1 MKLRGPYGQCW
12 FVPLIVTLDGA
23 AAANSY
29 PWRALAAHAGWTP
42 EWTAAGHLR
51 ALGACLVAMVAA
63 SGASALD
70 AVSPSAPG
78 TQSAEAAAIGSA
90 GVNSKPALSVPPMAP
105 STGTANAG
113 GRSRLL
119 RVLDRGAAGQPQPAG
134 PGKEA
139 RPPNVPIPNSGNP
152 IPPMAASVIA
162 GCPRD
167 LLTRLLAGVAERQD
181 ALSALVIEHETLKL
195 CHERQLIVT
204 GIFETEAQLQSLRA
218 PAEPAAANRTP
229 AVAATVPSVMPQ
241 LNTVAAKL
249 PAPSTIARKPAKA
262 VPAAPRY
269 GWFSIVGMA
278 GDLRAGVTD
287 GRRVW
292 FVREGRSAPRRCPG
306 RPDRSA
312 PARGANRGCG
322 RWCIALQG
330 QARRRLMTRQPANTR
345 PDTIATTIARPF
357 ARFFARAH
365 RRNGVAADIRSS
377 PCCSSC
383 RSSTT
388 TSRTA
393 TSGRSC
399 GLVPASGTVEW
410 LLGLANA
417 IGLVLLVAGLLLKPV
432 PGSVTRTPREPRTAL
447 TPDRQQKERPTR
459 EAPAQS
465 GGNDVAA

>member
-1 MKLRGPYGQCW
+1 M
-12 FVPLIVTLDGA
+12 
-23 AAANSY
+23 
-29 PWRALAAHAGWTP
+29 
-42 EWTAAGHLR
+42 TAAGHLR

-292 FVREGRSAPRRCPG
+292 FVREGDPLPG
-306 RPDRSA
+306 DVRV
-312 PARGANRGCG
+312 G
-322 RWCIALQG
+322 RIV
-330 QARRRLMTRQPANTR
+330 
-345 PDTIATTIARPF
+345 ARPPGVQIEGADDGALPYR
-357 ARFFARAH
+357 AR
-365 RRNGVAADIRSS
+365 
-377 PCCSSC
+377 
-383 RSSTT
+383 
-388 TSRTA
+388 
-393 TSGRSC
+393 
-399 GLVPASGTVEW
+399 
-410 LLGLANA
+410 
-417 IGLVLLVAGLLLKPV
+417 
-432 PGSVTRTPREPRTAL
+432 PGDGS
-447 TPDRQQKERPTR
+447 
-459 EAPAQS
+459 
-465 GGNDVAA
+465 